1 MCWRA
6 RFGYD
11 PEPVLIFLAA
21 VSVKLLA
28 VGAVS
33 YLLTSL
39 SAGLGR
45 GCLVRA
51 SELTGLLGALLL
63 AVSMLFYLQHVMI
76 QQQIADA
83 AERDVPRGNLSDLYP
98 RWLGSRE
105 LLLHHR
111 DPYSFA
117 VTEEIQT
124 GYYGRPLDPSRPN
137 DPKDQQGF
145 AYPLYVVFLLA
156 PTITLRF
163 SVVQIGFFWLLVAV
177 TVATVLLWLRTFAW
191 HPSSVTTATLIV
203 LTLGSFPVLQGLK
216 LQQLSLL
223 VGGLIA
229 ASVAL
234 VTAGHLV
241 AAGVLLALAT
251 IKPQLVLPLAAW
263 LLLWVSRDWAKRKSL
278 ALAFIGVVAIEV
290 AAAEVALPGWIG
302 EFRHSLSAY
311 RQYNDGAFS
320 VLQVLLS
327 PLWGNV
333 LAVLVLVATARL
345 CSKQRS
351 LAAGSTA
358 FHWTTAL
365 VLAVTLLV
373 VPKTSPYNQVLL
385 LPAVLLVARDWRMV
399 WEMGPAARF
408 TLVASAGV
416 LFWPW
421 LAALGL
427 MVVSLVSPTALEKVW
442 LAPLYTT
449 VTIPVAL
456 CLLLAISLAGLGQS
470 RRETRA
476 APS

>member
-1 MCWRA
+1 
-6 RFGYD
+6 
-11 PEPVLIFLAA
+11 
-21 VSVKLLA
+21 
-28 VGAVS
+28 
-33 YLLTSL
+33 
-39 SAGLGR
+39 
-45 GCLVRA
+45 VRA

-63 AVSMLFYLQHVMI
+63 AVSMWFYLQHVMI
-76 QQQIADA
+76 RQQIADA
-83 AERDVPRGNLSDLYP
+83 AQRGIPRGNLSDLYP
-98 RWLGSRE
+98 RWLGTRE

-111 DPYSFA
+111 DPYSTA

-124 GYYGRPLDPSRPN
+124 GYYGRPLDRSRPN
-137 DPKDQQGF
+137 DPRDQQGF

-163 SVVQIGFFWLLVAV
+163 SAVEVGFFWLLVA
-177 TVATVLLWLRTFAW
+177 TIVATVLVWLRTFAW
-191 HPSSVTTATLIV
+191 PTSSVTAATLIV
-203 LTLGSFPVLQGLK
+203 LTLGSFSVLQGLK

-234 VTAGHLV
+234 LTSGQLA

-263 LLLWVSRDWAKRKSL
+263 LLLWVSCDWPKRKSL
-278 ALAFIGVVAIEV
+278 ALAFMAVMAIEV

-333 LAVLVLVATARL
+333 LAVLVLAATARL
-345 CSKQRS
+345 CFQQRS
-351 LAAGSTA
+351 VAAGSTA

-373 VPKTSPYNQVLL
+373 VPKTSPYNHVLL

-408 TLVASAGV
+408 TLVVSTGV

-421 LAALGL
+421 LAALVL
-427 MVVSLVSPTALEKVW
+427 TVVSLFSPTALAKVW

-449 VTIPVAL
+449 ITIPVAV
-456 CLLLAISLAGLGQS
+456 CLLLAITVNGLGES
-470 RRETRA
+470 HAETRS
-476 APS
+476 APA

>member
-1 MCWRA
+1 
-6 RFGYD
+6 
-11 PEPVLIFLAA
+11 
-21 VSVKLLA
+21 
-28 VGAVS
+28 
-33 YLLTSL
+33 
-39 SAGLGR
+39 
-45 GCLVRA
+45 VRA
-51 SELTGLLGALLL
+51 SELAGLLVALLL
-63 AVSMLFYLQHVMI
+63 AVSMWFYLQHVMI
-76 QQQIADA
+76 RQQIADA
-83 AERDVPRGNLSDLYP
+83 AERAIPRGNLSDLYP
-98 RWLGSRE
+98 RWLGARE
-105 LLLHHR
+105 LLLRHR

-117 VTEEIQT
+117 VTREIQT

-163 SVVQIGFFWLLVAV
+163 SVVQIGFFWLLVAT
-177 TVATVLLWLRTFAW
+177 TVASVLLWLRTFAW
-191 HPSSVTTATLIV
+191 HPSAVTTATLIV

-251 IKPQLVLPLAAW
+251 IKPQLVLPLAGW
-263 LLLWVSRDWAKRKSL
+263 LLLWVSGDWPKRKRL
-278 ALAFIGVVAIEV
+278 ALAFTGVMAIEV

-302 EFRHSLSAY
+302 EFRHVLSAY

-345 CSKQRS
+345 CFKQRCV
-351 LAAGSTA
+351 AAGSTA

-373 VPKTSPYNQVLL
+373 VPKTSPYNHILL
-385 LPAVLLVARDWRMV
+385 LPAVLLVARDRRMV
-399 WEMGPAARF
+399 WEMAPAARF
-408 TLVASAGV
+408 TLVASAVV

-427 MVVSLVSPTALEKVW
+427 TVVSLFSPTALEKVW

-449 VTIPVAL
+449 VTIPVAV
-456 CLLLAISLAGLGQS
+456 CLLLAIGLDGLGKS
-470 RRETRA
+470 RAETRS
-476 APS
+476 APA